1 MKNNKVKLWA
11 GGGIICVMAMLLSV
25 WYAVTFNDFR
35 LVAPMDFGSYSFI
48 PRDLPMILSVSLFC
62 VYAIALC
69 LSLLIAARKNKGD
82 ITRSNT
88 TRRIDPR
95 LGFLGF
101 GGFWAYPATGDIF
114 PFLFFLFFGFFGFF
128 YEGKMPGTLMD
139 ERFRENAARAQLV
152 TYRTTFGITLLAL
165 PPNLFGPLEKLLVLF
180 GDLLLGLASEGHP
193 PVLVVLIGL
202 VLLEDQVSVLAEI
215 ESTALKNL
223 GVFGRRFVAFT
234 FCHW

>member
-165 PPNLFGPLEKLLVLF
+165 LILCQGKLLGSLEYTLIAAIIVLSLTLALGIF
-180 GDLLLGLASEGHP
+180 LPEYLLYRYDHDDRMEEG
-193 PVLVVLIGL
+193 
-202 VLLEDQVSVLAEI
+202 EDGGI
-215 ESTALKNL
+215 
-223 GVFGRRFVAFT
+223 
-234 FCHW
+234 